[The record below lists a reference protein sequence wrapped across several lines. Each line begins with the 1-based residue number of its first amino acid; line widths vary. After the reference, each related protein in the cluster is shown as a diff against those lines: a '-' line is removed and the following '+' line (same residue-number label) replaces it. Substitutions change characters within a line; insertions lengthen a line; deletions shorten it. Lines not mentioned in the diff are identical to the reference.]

1 MHILIHSS
9 SLKKARN
16 PPHGSFQQ
24 ETERTRRNL
33 SATDTAAGPEDA
45 PSPCV
50 VLTGMGHCIKV
61 AEDHVV
67 TFDGQMSGLETVTRT
82 LPNAAGREW
91 KPMLED

>member
-1 MHILIHSS
+1 
-9 SLKKARN
+9 
-16 PPHGSFQQ
+16 
-24 ETERTRRNL
+24 
-33 SATDTAAGPEDA
+33 
-45 PSPCV
+45 
-50 VLTGMGHCIKV
+50 MGHCIKV